1 MKRPRNGAK
10 LVGRIVTRLRD
21 TYHPSAM
28 ILFGSYAHGRPTRD
42 SDLDLLII
50 KATTKPFFHRLF
62 EVRRLLFPLLRD
74 QPFDPIVMTPQ
85 ELERRL
91 ARGDQFLQEILR
103 KGKLVYGKR

>member
-21 TYHPSAM
+21 TYHPSSV

-50 KATTKPFFHRLF
+50 KATSKPFSQRLF
-62 EVRRLLFPLLRD
+62 EVRRLVSPLVRR
-74 QPFDPIVMTPQ
+74 QPFDPIVLTPT
-85 ELERRL
+85 ELNERL
-91 ARGDQFLQEILR
+91 ARGDQFLQEIVR

>member
-1 MKRPRNGAK
+1 MA
-10 LVGRIVTRLRD
+10 RLREP
-21 TYHPSAM
+21 YQPSQVF
-28 ILFGSYAHGRPTRD
+28 LFGSYAQGRQTRD

-50 KATTKPFFHRLF
+50 KATAKPFFQRLF

-91 ARGDQFLQEILR
+91 ARGDQFLQEIVR